1 MSLHPSKIPAQLHH
15 LIGQA
20 EQYGIADDW
29 AREDV
34 VAKCSPKERRSL
46 KDAVKECED
55 EFDLWLAG
63 PEAAGPDFSDEY
75 IAFSALRMAAD
86 FA

>member
-1 MSLHPSKIPAQLHH
+1 MNLHPSKIPVQLHH
-15 LIGQA
+15 LIGLA
-20 EQYGIADDW
+20 EKFGLADDK

-34 VAKCSPKERRSL
+34 VARSSMEKRRSL
-46 KDAVKECED
+46 KDAVGKYDD

-63 PEAAGPDFSDEY
+63 PEAAGAEYSDEY
-75 IAFSALRMAAD
+75 VAFSALRMAAD

>member
-1 MSLHPSKIPAQLHH
+1 MNLQPSKIPVQLHH
-15 LIGQA
+15 LIGLA
-20 EQYGIADDW
+20 EKFGLADDE

-34 VAKCSPKERRSL
+34 VAKSSVEERQSM
-46 KDAVKECED
+46 KDAVEKHDD

-63 PEAAGPDFSDEY
+63 PEVAGPEYTDEY

>member
-1 MSLHPSKIPAQLHH
+1 MNLRPTKIPVQLHH
-15 LIGQA
+15 LISLA
-20 EQYGIADDW
+20 EKYGHADDW
-29 AREDV
+29 TREDV
-34 VAKCSPKERRSL
+34 VANCSAEERRSL
-46 KDAVKECED
+46 KEAIEECDD

-63 PEAAGPDFSDEY
+63 PEADGPEYSDEY

>member
-1 MSLHPSKIPAQLHH
+1 MKLRPSNIPVQLHH
-15 LIGQA
+15 LIGFA
-20 EQYGIADDW
+20 EKFGLADDR

-34 VAKCSPKERRSL
+34 VANSSMEERRSM
-46 KDAVKECED
+46 KDAVEKYED

-63 PEAAGPDFSDEY
+63 PEAAGPEYSDEY

-86 FA
+86 FG